1 MQVCQLGCASLL
13 PIPTYRDTADR
24 ETSYIGAQTPM
35 KNTEGDV
42 WEMIW
47 MEKCAAV
54 VVLCD
59 FVEGKDVSRQTTFK
73 HSVQLPSFHE

>member
-1 MQVCQLGCASLL
+1 MLVSQLICTSLR
-13 PIPTYRDTADR
+13 PTWGYCGQRNFIA
-24 ETSYIGAQTPM
+24 AQTPM
-35 KNTEGDV
+35 RNTEGDV

-59 FVEGKDVSRQTTFK
+59 SVEGKDVSRQCTKTHTT
-73 HSVQLPSFHE
+73 

>member
-1 MQVCQLGCASLL
+1 
-13 PIPTYRDTADR
+13 
-24 ETSYIGAQTPM
+24 M

-59 FVEGKDVSRQTTFK
+59 FVEGKQVSE
-73 HSVQLPSFHE
+73 HSHQLPRPSSGTSKE

>member
-1 MQVCQLGCASLL
+1 MILFSNYFVNSNTHLSYLCTYVYVYVCMYVQGYCGQRNFIA
-13 PIPTYRDTADR
+13 
-24 ETSYIGAQTPM
+24 AQTPM

-59 FVEGKDVSRQTTFK
+59 FVEGKDVSR
-73 HSVQLPSFHE
+73 

>member
-1 MQVCQLGCASLL
+1 MYVC
-13 PIPTYRDTADR
+13 TYVYMHIQGYCGQRNFIA
-24 ETSYIGAQTPM
+24 AQTPM
-35 KNTEGDV
+35 RNTEGDV

>member
-1 MQVCQLGCASLL
+1 MFTYSRRATDASLSTQL
-13 PIPTYRDTADR
+13 RISVTYTYVQGYCGQRNFIA
-24 ETSYIGAQTPM
+24 AQTPM

-54 VVLCD
+54 VVLCN
-59 FVEGKDVSRQTTFK
+59 FTNTVYINHAVHGN
-73 HSVQLPSFHE
+73 HM

>member
-1 MQVCQLGCASLL
+1 MYMYVQGYCGQRNFIA
-13 PIPTYRDTADR
+13 
-24 ETSYIGAQTPM
+24 AQTPM

-73 HSVQLPSFHE
+73 HSVQLPSIHE

>member
-1 MQVCQLGCASLL
+1 MYVQG
-13 PIPTYRDTADR
+13 YRRQRNFIA
-24 ETSYIGAQTPM
+24 AQTPM

-59 FVEGKDVSRQTTFK
+59 FVEECR
-73 HSVQLPSFHE
+73 SVDSEHMYTHTHNLK

>member
-1 MQVCQLGCASLL
+1 
-13 PIPTYRDTADR
+13 
-24 ETSYIGAQTPM
+24 M

-59 FVEGKDVSRQTTFK
+59 FVEGKDVSKQCTHYTDTNNLKYRHFE
-73 HSVQLPSFHE
+73 HSA